1 MRYCLIILSF
11 LILPLCSRG
20 QEILSPQP
28 EAEYITSFPFKQY
41 SGGVMVLKACFG
53 NLKDSL
59 NFILDTGSGGI
70 SLDSSVCAELEIPTV
85 QTDTII
91 TGIAGMRRVHFVF
104 DKSLKLPGLT
114 TDHLNFHVN
123 DYSILTSVYGEKID
137 GIIGYSF
144 FSRYIVSVDFDS
156 LRIDVYKPG
165 RFDYPRG
172 GTILHPMFTSLPI
185 QFMQVKDR
193 KKFPFNFY
201 LDTGAGLCFLM
212 SERFV
217 ADSAVLKKKRKPLIT
232 QAEGMGGMLKMR
244 LTVIKEVKLGPYHFR
259 MVPTYLYDDE
269 NNLTSYPFTG
279 GLMGNDILRRF
290 NIVFNYPQREIH
302 LRPNSHFEDLF
313 DYAYTGLGIYAIDNK
328 VVVVD
333 VIEKSPAEKAGFQ
346 AGDELVSVGNNLS
359 GNIQQYKNLL
369 QTPNTSFKVIVRR
382 KTRLMELNLHV
393 KSIL

>member
-1 MRYCLIILSF
+1 MRYCLIILGF
-11 LILPLCSRG
+11 FILPVCSRG

-144 FSRYIVSVDFDS
+144 FSRYIVNVDFDS

-244 LTVIKEVKLGPYHFR
+244 LTVIKDVKIGPYHFR

-382 KTRLMELNLHV
+382 KARLMELNLHV

>member
-1 MRYCLIILSF
+1 MRHYLAILLLAVCRF
-11 LILPLCSRG
+11 PCSG

-41 SGGVMVLKACFG
+41 SGGVMVLRAGFD
-53 NLKDSL
+53 NIKDSL

-70 SLDSSVCAELEIPTV
+70 SLDSTVCAELGIPTV

-91 TGIAGMRRVHFVF
+91 TGIAGMRKVHFVF

-114 TDHLNFHVN
+114 TEHLNFHVN

-137 GIIGYSF
+137 GIVGYSF

-165 RFDYPRG
+165 TFNYPRG
-172 GTILHPMFTSLPI
+172 GTMLHPMFTSLPI

-217 ADSAVLKKKRKPLIT
+217 ADSAVLKKKRKPLVT

-244 LTVIKEVKLGPYHFR
+244 LTVVREVKLGPYHFK

-290 NIVFNYPQREIH
+290 NIIFNYPQREIY
-302 LRPNSHFEDLF
+302 LQPNSHFDDLF

-328 VVVVD
+328 VMVVD
-333 VIEKSPAEKAGFQ
+333 VIEKSPAEKAGFRT
-346 AGDELVSVGNNLS
+346 GDELISVGNNLS

-382 KTRLMELNLHV
+382 NSQLIELNLHV

>member
-144 FSRYIVSVDFDS
+144 FSRYIVNVDFDS